1 MMDDVA
7 DDTSIWAKCKRK
19 PQWIPFTSKDEASL
33 QKFVLATGGG
43 LGEMGSPFDVAINK
57 NDNSTS
63 DPIEKRVF
71 NQQAKSSAILSDFE
85 SVNSFKNSEGTTTY
99 QRAAETKDQ
108 KQNEILGFGRIA
120 FPESNAHSL
129 YLRVPWK
136 LKGASGSEILSTH
149 PQALLFFIENVWKL
163 PRPRL
168 LISITGGAVDFPMD
182 PHKEAVLEQLMDTA
196 RRTNAWLVTGGSR
209 AGIMKYVGKLI
220 RASVCELIRS
230 SVSCLCCLHA
240 ASTDMNG

>member
-1 MMDDVA
+1 MQINEQ
-7 DDTSIWAKCKRK
+7 SIWEGCKRK
-19 PQWIPFTSKDEASL
+19 PQWIPITSKDEISL
-33 QKFVLATGGG
+33 CSFVRATGGG
-43 LGEMGSPFDVAINK
+43 RGEMDSAFDISN
-57 NDNSTS
+57 
-63 DPIEKRVF
+63 PIEKRAF
-71 NQQAKSSAILSDFE
+71 NQREKCATILSDCDNA
-85 SVNSFKNSEGTTTY
+85 NS
-99 QRAAETKDQ
+99 KDQ

-129 YLRVPWK
+129 YVRVPWK